1 MYYFCLLLIIAIIVN
16 SLCALEYSYLV
27 LKLKNRNFLK
37 ELKYCWV
44 DIKQI
49 WNIIYILLCGI

>member
-27 LKLKNRNFLK
+27 LKLKSRNFLK

-49 WNIIYILLCGI
+49 